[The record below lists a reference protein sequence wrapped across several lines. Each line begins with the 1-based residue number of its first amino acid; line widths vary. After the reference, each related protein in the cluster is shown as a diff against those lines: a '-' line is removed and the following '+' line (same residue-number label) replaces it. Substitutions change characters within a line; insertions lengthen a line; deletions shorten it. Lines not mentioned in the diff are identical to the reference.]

1 MDLSIYCPRCG
12 NEILKS
18 ASDRLK
24 LRTKVLIQDPGGAVR
39 GVCRNCGEEMP
50 LPLALS
56 LSALKDARLYVR

>member
-18 ASDRLK
+18 ASARLK
-24 LRTKVLIQDPGGAVR
+24 LRTKVLIQDPEGTVR

-56 LSALKDARLYVR
+56 LSALKEPRLYVK